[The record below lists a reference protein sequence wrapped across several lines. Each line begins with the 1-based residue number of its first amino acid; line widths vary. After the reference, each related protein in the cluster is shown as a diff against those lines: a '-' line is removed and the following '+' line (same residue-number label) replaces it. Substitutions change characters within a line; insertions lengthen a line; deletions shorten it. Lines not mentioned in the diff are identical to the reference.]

1 MKKNIL
7 LAGSIL
13 LLATTACKKQ
23 QINKVEDTVTDGTW
37 KITYFVHD
45 GNNKTSQYVSESF
58 VFNSDGTVTATGTQ
72 TVNGTWNVDK
82 ESDDDDHLF
91 DDKHLEFYLNFG
103 HPYGDLTES
112 WHIESRSDSKIT
124 LKDDDD
130 NEDDDD
136 SEDYLTMEKL

>member
-13 LLATTACKKQ
+13 LLATTACKKK
-23 QINKVEDTVTDGTW
+23 QINNVEDTMTDGNW

-45 GNNKTSQYVSESF
+45 GTNKTHQYVSETF
-58 VFNSDGTVTATGTQ
+58 VFNANGTVTATGTQ
-72 TVNGTWNVDK
+72 TVNGTWSVDK
-82 ESDDDDHLF
+82 ESGDDDLF
-91 DDKHLEFYLNFG
+91 DDKHLELYLTFG
-103 HPYGDLTES
+103 QPYGDLTES

-130 NEDDDD
+130 NDDDD
-136 SEDYLTMEKL
+136 SEDYLTLEKI